1 MKWNKRLLSA
11 CLSAALLL
19 SCIPSLSA
27 DDGTGE
33 YHPYRWEDAAEGDA
47 SRRLSDYSGAGTAI
61 AVIDAGFDV
70 SHPVF
75 AAAPP
80 EGGIDA
86 ATVTRLFGEKYY
98 ISEKLPF
105 VYDYTD
111 GDENVEN
118 ISMHGT
124 SAASIA
130 AGFHEG
136 KGDMAAEDGTVTR
149 DPSYSGIAPHAQ
161 LLLMKAAADGS
172 SKIDSAC
179 AARAIRD
186 ALRLGAVSVVLHT
199 YGLTPTE

>member
-1 MKWNKRLLSA
+1 MKWNKRILSA

-19 SCIPSLSA
+19 PCITSLSA

-33 YHPYRWEDAAEGDA
+33 YHPYRWENAADGDT
-47 SRRLSDYSGAGTAI
+47 SHRLSDYSGAGTAI

-80 EGGIDA
+80 EGGIDEA
-86 ATVTRLFGEKYY
+86 IVTRLFGEKYY

-111 GDENVEN
+111 GDENVDN

-130 AGFHEG
+130 AGCHEG
-136 KGDMAAEDGTVTR
+136 KGDMAAEDGTVTGAKCKR
-149 DPSYSGIAPHAQ
+149 GIAY
-161 LLLMKAAADGS
+161 ADHG
-172 SKIDSAC
+172 ID
-179 AARAIRD
+179 I
-186 ALRLGAVSVVLHT
+186 L
-199 YGLTPTE
+199 